1 MGSLA
6 YFKPEFKPEGA
17 ADRCVNCKYVDSC
30 TYSAKKIYIDM
41 WENWGKPIN
50 TFPYNLITDAYPTTR
65 EALLE
70 SITTGPYGRCVF
82 ACDNDVVDNQT
93 VIMQFENG
101 VTATLKMEAFVKN
114 GGRDIR
120 FFGTEG
126 ELELR
131 EAEGTIALKKYFGED
146 TVWKLTDLT
155 DDLEGH
161 GGGDHRMIDELYDIM
176 TGKNPEV
183 ATSIDESIESHYMAL
198 AAEESRLSG
207 GKLVQIEKFRG

>member
-1 MGSLA
+1 
-6 YFKPEFKPEGA
+6 
-17 ADRCVNCKYVDSC
+17 
-30 TYSAKKIYIDM
+30 
-41 WENWGKPIN
+41 
-50 TFPYNLITDAYPTTR
+50 
-65 EALLE
+65 
-70 SITTGPYGRCVF
+70 
-82 ACDNDVVDNQT
+82 
-93 VIMQFENG
+93 
-101 VTATLKMEAFVKN
+101 MEAFVKN

-131 EAEGTIALKKYFGED
+131 EAEGTITLKKYFGED

-176 TGKNPEV
+176 TGKTPEV

-198 AAEESRLSG
+198 AAEESRLNG
-207 GKLVQIEKFRG
+207 GNLVLINKYRP

>member
-1 MGSLA
+1 MWKNQGAPANQFPFSLI
-6 YFKPEFKPEGA
+6 
-17 ADRCVNCKYVDSC
+17 S
-30 TYSAKKIYIDM
+30 
-41 WENWGKPIN
+41 
-50 TFPYNLITDAYPTTR
+50 DAYPTT
-65 EALLE
+65 EDALWE
-70 SITTGPYGRCVF
+70 SIEKSPYGRCVF

-131 EAEGTIALKKYFGED
+131 EGENTITLKKYFGED
-146 TVWKLTDLT
+146 TVWKISDLT

-176 TGKNPEV
+176 TGQNPQI

-198 AAEESRLSG
+198 AAEESRLNG
-207 GKLVQIEKFRG
+207 GQLIEIAKFRE

>member
-1 MGSLA
+1 M
-6 YFKPEFKPEGA
+6 
-17 ADRCVNCKYVDSC
+17 
-30 TYSAKKIYIDM
+30 
-41 WENWGKPIN
+41 
-50 TFPYNLITDAYPTTR
+50 DA
-65 EALLE
+65 
-70 SITTGPYGRCVF
+70 IKTGPYGRCVF
-82 ACDNDVVDNQT
+82 ACDNNVVDNQT

-131 EAEGTIALKKYFGED
+131 EGENTITLKKYFGED
-146 TVWKLTDLT
+146 TVWKITDLT

-176 TGKNPEV
+176 TGQNPQV

-198 AAEESRLSG
+198 AAEESRVNG
-207 GKLVQIEKFRG
+207 GVLVELAKYRK